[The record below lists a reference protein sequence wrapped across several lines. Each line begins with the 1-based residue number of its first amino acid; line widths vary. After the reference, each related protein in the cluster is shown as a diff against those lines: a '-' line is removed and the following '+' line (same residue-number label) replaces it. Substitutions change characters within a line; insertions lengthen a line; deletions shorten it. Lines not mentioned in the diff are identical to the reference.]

1 MSELENLGSEQVGRW
16 VIIVEINV
24 FQKFRFLVENF
35 YDVVEEVD
43 LDSEDFDYEEVDL
56 KFFKEF
62 LFNSIIEKRLKSVE
76 MNMIS
81 VDVIENK

>member
-62 LFNSIIEKRLKSVE
+62 LFNSIIEKRLKGVE

-81 VDVIENK
+81 VDMIENK

>member
-56 KFFKEF
+56 KVFKEF
-62 LFNSIIEKRLKSVE
+62 LFNSLFEKRLKSVE

>member
-81 VDVIENK
+81 VDVNENK

>member
-62 LFNSIIEKRLKSVE
+62 LFNSIIDKRLKSVE

>member
-1 MSELENLGSEQVGRW
+1 MSELENLGGEQVGRW

>member
-1 MSELENLGSEQVGRW
+1 M
-16 VIIVEINV
+16 
-24 FQKFRFLVENF
+24 VENF

-81 VDVIENK
+81 VDVIENKWESENGSGDIYL

>member
-1 MSELENLGSEQVGRW
+1 M
-16 VIIVEINV
+16 
-24 FQKFRFLVENF
+24 VENF

-81 VDVIENK
+81 VDVIENKWESENGNGDIYL

>member
-62 LFNSIIEKRLKSVE
+62 LFNSLFEKRLKSVE

>member
-62 LFNSIIEKRLKSVE
+62 LVNSLFEKRLKSVE

>member
-62 LFNSIIEKRLKSVE
+62 LFNSVIEKRLKSVE

>member
-62 LFNSIIEKRLKSVE
+62 LFNSIFEKRLKSVE

>member
-1 MSELENLGSEQVGRW
+1 M
-16 VIIVEINV
+16 
-24 FQKFRFLVENF
+24 VENF

-62 LFNSIIEKRLKSVE
+62 LFNSIIDKRLKSVE

-81 VDVIENK
+81 VDVIENKWESENGNGDIYL

>member
-62 LFNSIIEKRLKSVE
+62 LFNSIIEKRLKNVE

>member
-62 LFNSIIEKRLKSVE
+62 LFNSIIDKRLKSVE

-81 VDVIENK
+81 VDVIKNK

>member
-62 LFNSIIEKRLKSVE
+62 LFKSIIEKRLKSVE

>member
-62 LFNSIIEKRLKSVE
+62 LFNSIIEKRLKGVE

>member
-62 LFNSIIEKRLKSVE
+62 LFNRLFEKRLKSVE